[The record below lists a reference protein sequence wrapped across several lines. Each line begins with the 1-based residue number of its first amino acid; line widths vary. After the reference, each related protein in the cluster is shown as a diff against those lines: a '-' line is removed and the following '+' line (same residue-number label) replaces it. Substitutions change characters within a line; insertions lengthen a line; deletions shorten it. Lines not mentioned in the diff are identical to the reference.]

1 MVSLEVTVFVA
12 YVFESQLTR
21 ATGGKGY
28 KLLSVGPA
36 LSSVEA
42 GRTYS
47 CGPKV
52 FIHRLKPTKI
62 VLLRNSVAR

>member
-1 MVSLEVTVFVA
+1 MVSLEVTFFVA

-42 GRTYS
+42 GRTY
-47 CGPKV
+47 
-52 FIHRLKPTKI
+52 
-62 VLLRNSVAR
+62 RNCTTLAPSAEVSGRK

>member
-28 KLLSVGPA
+28 KLLSVGSA
-36 LSSVEA
+36 LSGVEA
-42 GRTYS
+42 GRTCTS
-47 CGPKV
+47 CTPFMEVPGRK
-52 FIHRLKPTKI
+52 
-62 VLLRNSVAR
+62 